1 MEKNNEVNQ
10 ENNVAF
16 TRLDA
21 DTIEEKVFD
30 APTGDVIVEK
40 KQLSWWEK
48 LKIPSLKWIPSSED
62 TLAAAEAR
70 MLKGT
75 NFTRRNLALY

>member
-1 MEKNNEVNQ
+1 MESNKEVNKD
-10 ENNVAF
+10 NTIAF
-16 TRLDA
+16 TRLD
-21 DTIEEKVFD
+21 DSTFEEKVFD

-62 TLAAAEAR
+62 NLATAEAR
-70 MLKGT
+70 MLKGN
-75 NFTRRNLALY
+75 NFTRRNLTLY